1 MGNRQC
7 RSLDVQGVTS
17 RPMLNPRIHVGV
29 VGFSDVERHALNTIF
44 RLSEEREV
52 AYAPWIPLVAQG
64 TGISVTGPEV
74 VLVDG
79 DSAEAVLFHARP
91 SPEGQRVIWVGE
103 DAPDHAWR
111 VLTRPMSWSSLLED
125 LDAVY
130 AARQVDSGLLDLDIT
145 SPGGL
150 EELLDN
156 ALVPIR
162 RALLVGLDAGDK
174 ILLQNQLAA
183 VGVEEVDAPRSTEQA
198 VDWIARHQYQCG
210 AFNIDNHQVDAWLL
224 SRLFAE
230 RNPHAMNLGLSEH
243 ASPLAA
249 WWSRRR
255 VRKDSHRSG
264 INALVSRPLSRAELL
279 LCMERLR

>member
-1 MGNRQC
+1 
-7 RSLDVQGVTS
+7 
-17 RPMLNPRIHVGV
+17 MLYQRIHVGV

-52 AYAPWIPLVAQG
+52 SYAPWVPLVAQG

-79 DSAEAVLFHARP
+79 ESAEAVLFHAKP
-91 SPEGQRVIWVGE
+91 SPEGQRMIWVGDE
-103 DAPDHAWR
+103 APEHAWR
-111 VLTRPMSWSSLLED
+111 VLRRPMSWSSLLQD

-130 AARQVDSGLLDLDIT
+130 AARQSDSGYLDLDIT
-145 SPGGL
+145 SPG
-150 EELLDN
+150 
-156 ALVPIR
+156 ALGDEQGESLGPVR
-162 RALLVGLDAGDK
+162 RALLVGLDAGDNAM
-174 ILLQNQLAA
+174 LQDQLAA
-183 VGVEEVDAPRSTEQA
+183 VGVDEVDIPRSTEQA
-198 VDWIARHQYQCG
+198 VDWISRQTYQCG

-230 RNPHAMNLGLSEH
+230 RNPSAMNLGLSEH

-255 VRKDSHRSG
+255 VRKDSRRSG

-279 LCMERLR
+279 LCVERLR

>member
-1 MGNRQC
+1 
-7 RSLDVQGVTS
+7 
-17 RPMLNPRIHVGV
+17 MLNLRIHVGV

-44 RLSEEREV
+44 RLSEGREI
-52 AYAPWIPLVAQG
+52 AYAPWVPLVAQG
-64 TGISVTGPEV
+64 SGISVTGPEV

-79 DSAEAVLFHARP
+79 ESAEAVLFHAKP
-91 SPEGQRVIWVGE
+91 SPEGQRVIWIGDE
-103 DAPDHAWR
+103 APEHAWR
-111 VLTRPMSWSSLLED
+111 VLSRPISWSSLLED

-130 AARQVDSGLLDLDIT
+130 AARQVDSGFLDLDIT
-145 SPGGL
+145 SPG
-150 EELLDN
+150 ELDDLADRPQM
-156 ALVPIR
+156 PIR
-162 RALLVGLDAGDK
+162 RALLVGLDVGDST
-174 ILLQNQLAA
+174 LLRGQLAA

-198 VDWIARHQYQCG
+198 VDWISRHEYQCG

-230 RNPHAMNLGLSEH
+230 SNPHAMNLGLSEH

-279 LCMERLR
+279 LCMDRLR

>member
-1 MGNRQC
+1 
-7 RSLDVQGVTS
+7 
-17 RPMLNPRIHVGV
+17 MLNLCIHVGV

-52 AYAPWIPLVAQG
+52 AYAPWVPLVAQG

-79 DSAEAVLFHARP
+79 DSAEAVLFHAKA
-91 SPEGQRVIWVGE
+91 SPEGQRVIWVG
-103 DAPDHAWR
+103 DAAPEHAWR
-111 VLTRPMSWSSLLED
+111 VLTRPMRWSSLLED

-130 AARQVDSGLLDLDIT
+130 AARQVDSGFMVLDIT
-145 SPGGL
+145 GPGVLEDLQDRPGGSK
-150 EELLDN
+150 
-156 ALVPIR
+156 R
-162 RALLVGLDAGDK
+162 RALLVGLDEEDSA
-174 ILLQNQLAA
+174 LLQGQLAA
-183 VGVEEVDAPRSTEQA
+183 VGVDDVDAPRSTEQA
-198 VDWIARHQYQCG
+198 VDWISRHAYQCG

-230 RNPHAMNLGLSEH
+230 HNPQAMNLGLSEH